1 VSHPR
6 LSDEQSRGWNEWGT
20 EVVEFHLKRLMRRD
34 GWLCDLIG
42 RALAR
47 ERRLM
52 REHVSGEL
60 DALRREIAELRSRV
74 KAQRATE

>member
-1 VSHPR
+1 V
-6 LSDEQSRGWNEWGT
+6 
-20 EVVEFHLKRLMRRD
+20 EVVEFHLNRLMRRD

-52 REHVSGEL
+52 REHVKGEL
-60 DALRREIAELRSRV
+60 EALQQRTRRAAEPDQS
-74 KAQRATE
+74 AAEAG